1 MPSRP
6 RRRRSGDGNGRG
18 GDPKAPGSS
27 PVVRALLQRG
37 LAVSACDGE
46 DRTFLPYLSSP
57 ADRETLYELL
67 HSYSFR
73 LFLRDILA
81 LRDRYRPERLG
92 PFFSP
97 DSVEGMVRQVE
108 RLGLLRRLPGGKIRL
123 LAETV
128 TDFGD
133 TFEWFVAE
141 TLRRQFAADVLRG
154 VTIPDLSCGGDFDI
168 LALVSGKLLYLE
180 AKTSPPKH
188 IEQKEMTAMLERVR
202 TLSPDFAIVL
212 VDTHLRM
219 KDKLVPLLSEGLRGE
234 GMTDGEMIRVEKETF
249 SWDKRIYLTNA
260 KRDIV
265 SNLSLCLRNYF
276 LDRFFGRGTAGD
288 PSLPPGDEG

>member
-1 MPSRP
+1 MPSGP
-6 RRRRSGDGNGRG
+6 RRRRSRDGSGRG
-18 GDPKAPGSS
+18 GTPPVPESS

-37 LAVSACDGE
+37 LVVSACAGE
-46 DRTFLPYLSSP
+46 ERTLLPYLPSP
-57 ADRETLYELL
+57 GDRETLYELL

-97 DSVEGMVRQVE
+97 DAVEGMARQVE
-108 RLGLLRRLPGGKIRL
+108 RLGLIRRLSGGKIRL

-141 TLRRQFAADVLRG
+141 ALRREFAADVLRG
-154 VTIPDLSCGGDFDI
+154 VTIPDLPCGGDFDI

-188 IEQKEMTAMLERVR
+188 IEQKEMSAILDRVK

-219 KDKLVPLLSEGLRGE
+219 KDKLVPLLSEGLRGF
-234 GMTDGEMIRVEKETF
+234 GVTDHEMVRVEKETF
-249 SWDKRIYLTNA
+249 SWDGRIYLTNA

-276 LDRFFGRGTAGD
+276 LGRFFG
-288 PSLPPGDEG
+288 

>member
-1 MPSRP
+1 VPSRP
-6 RRRRSGDGNGRG
+6 RRRRSGDGSGRG
-18 GDPKAPGSS
+18 GGPPAESS
-27 PVVRALLQRG
+27 PLVRALLQRG
-37 LAVSACDGE
+37 LSVSACAGE
-46 DRTFLPYLSSP
+46 ERTFLPYLPSP
-57 ADRETLYELL
+57 ADRETFYGLL

-92 PFFSP
+92 PFFSA
-97 DSVEGMVRQVE
+97 DSVEGMARQVE
-108 RLGLLRRLPGGKIRL
+108 RLGLIRRAPGGKIRL

-141 TLRRQFAADVLRG
+141 ALRREFAADVLWG
-154 VTIPDLSCGGDFDI
+154 VTIPDLPCGGDFDI
-168 LALVSGKLLYLE
+168 LALVAGRLLCLE

-188 IEQKEMTAMLERVR
+188 IEQKEISAMLERVK
-202 TLSPDFAIVL
+202 TLSPDLAIVL

-234 GMTDGEMIRVEKETF
+234 GMTDCEMVRVEKETF

-260 KRDIV
+260 KRDVV

-276 LDRFFGRGTAGD
+276 LGRFFG
-288 PSLPPGDEG
+288 

>member
-1 MPSRP
+1 MRVS
-6 RRRRSGDGNGRG
+6 GRG
-18 GDPKAPGSS
+18 GPPEPLPS
-27 PVVRALLQRG
+27 PVARALLQRG
-37 LAVSACDGE
+37 LAISECAGE
-46 DRTFLPYLSSP
+46 SRTLLPYLSSP
-57 ADRETLYELL
+57 KDRETLYALL

-92 PFFSP
+92 PFFSRE
-97 DSVEGMVRQVE
+97 SVEGMARQVE
-108 RLGLLRRLPGGKIRL
+108 RLGLIRRKAGGAIRF
-123 LAETV
+123 LAEAV

-141 TLRRQFAADVLRG
+141 TLRRQFAADVLWG
-154 VTIPDLSCGGDFDI
+154 VTIPGLPCGGDFDI

-188 IEQKEMTAMLERVR
+188 IEQKEMAAFLDRVK

-219 KDKLVPLLSEGLRGE
+219 KDKLVPLLSEGLRME
-234 GMTDGEMIRVEKETF
+234 GIADGEMTRVEKETF
-249 SWDKRIYLTNA
+249 SWERRIYLTNA

-276 LDRFFGRGTAGD
+276 LDRFFG
-288 PSLPPGDEG
+288 

>member
-1 MPSRP
+1 M
-6 RRRRSGDGNGRG
+6 
-18 GDPKAPGSS
+18 
-27 PVVRALLQRG
+27 VRALLQRG
-37 LAVSACDGE
+37 LAVSACAGE

-57 ADRETLYELL
+57 ADRETLYGLL

-97 DSVEGMVRQVE
+97 DSVEGMARQVE
-108 RLGLLRRLPGGKIRL
+108 RLGLIRRVSGGKIRF

-141 TLRRQFAADVLRG
+141 TLRRQFAADVLWG
-154 VTIPDLSCGGDFDI
+154 VTIPDLPCGGDFDI

-188 IEQKEMTAMLERVR
+188 IEQKEMSAILERVK

-234 GMTDGEMIRVEKETF
+234 AMTDYEMIRVEKETF
-249 SWDKRIYLTNA
+249 SWEKRIYLTNA

-276 LDRFFGRGTAGD
+276 LGRFFG
-288 PSLPPGDEG
+288 